1 MIQFEIAVVVV
12 SLAFFGLTIYAI
24 FGKGLTLEKVESE
37 NLDKPEDAQNQNIL
51 KTELSATQKEMTI
64 IKDSLEELKRRRR
77 RRSRSK
83 SKSI

>member
-1 MIQFEIAVVVV
+1 MIQFEIAVGVV

-24 FGKGLTLEKVESE
+24 FGEGLTLEKVESE

-51 KTELSATQKEMTI
+51 KAELSATQKEMTI